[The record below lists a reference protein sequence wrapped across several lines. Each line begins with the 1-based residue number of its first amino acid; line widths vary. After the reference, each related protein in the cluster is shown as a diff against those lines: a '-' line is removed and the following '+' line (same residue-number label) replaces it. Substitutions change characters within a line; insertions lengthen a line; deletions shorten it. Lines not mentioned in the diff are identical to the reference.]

1 MLEVKQLN
9 KRFGSM
15 QAVRDESFTVNNGE
29 IMGLIGQN
37 GAGKTTTFRM
47 ILNFLKPDQGQVLL
61 DGHALTAADYNSI
74 GYLPEERGLYPK
86 MKVEDQIVYFAQLH
100 GMKAR
105 AALTQLDSWMKRFD
119 VKGKRSDRVKDLSKG
134 NQQKVQLIATLI
146 HMPKLVILDEPFS
159 GLDPVNASV
168 LEDGIRMMR
177 NEGAA
182 IIYSS
187 HNMGNVEA
195 LSDHLIMLRS
205 GSVVLNGTVDEI
217 RDSFGRTK
225 VYLESPLS
233 RSDLEAIAGV
243 RQVKDD
249 GRRKIITL
257 DDPATGQTIFA
268 AATANG
274 YIQEFSQQ
282 APTLDEIFR
291 IKAGAQND

>member
-1 MLEVKQLN
+1 MLEVQQLS
-9 KRFGSM
+9 KRFGNM

-47 ILNFLKPDQGQVLL
+47 ILNFLKLDQGRVLL
-61 DGHALTAADYNSI
+61 DGHALTAADYNGI

-105 AALTQLDSWMKRFD
+105 DARTQLDTWMKRFD
-119 VKGKRSDRVKDLSKG
+119 VKGKRTDRVKDLSKG

-168 LEDGIRMMR
+168 LEEGIRMMR
-177 NEGAA
+177 DAGAA

-187 HNMGNVEA
+187 HDMGNVEA

-205 GSVVLNGTVDEI
+205 GGVVLAGTGGEI

-233 RSDLEAIAGV
+233 TATLQAMAGV
-243 RQVKDD
+243 RAVRDD
-249 GRRKIITL
+249 GRRKVITL
-257 DDPATGQTIFA
+257 DDPAAGQAIFT

>member
-119 VKGKRSDRVKDLSKG
+119 VQGKRSDRVKDLSKG

-187 HNMGNVEA
+187 HDMGNVEA

>member
-1 MLEVKQLN
+1 MLEVKQLS

-86 MKVEDQIVYFAQLH
+86 MKVEDQTVYFAQLH

-187 HNMGNVEA
+187 HDMGNVEA

-257 DDPATGQTIFA
+257 DDPAAGQTIFA

>member
-1 MLEVKQLN
+1 MLEVQQLS
-9 KRFGSM
+9 KRFGNM

-47 ILNFLKPDQGQVLL
+47 ILNFLKLDQGRVLL
-61 DGHALTAADYNSI
+61 DGHALTAADYNGI

-105 AALTQLDSWMKRFD
+105 DARTQLDTWMKRFD
-119 VKGKRSDRVKDLSKG
+119 VKGKRTDRVKDLSKG

-168 LEDGIRMMR
+168 LEEGIRMMR
-177 NEGAA
+177 DAGAA

-187 HNMGNVEA
+187 HDMGNVEA

-205 GSVVLNGTVDEI
+205 GGVVLNGTVDEI

-233 RSDLEAIAGV
+233 TATLQAMAGV
-243 RQVKDD
+243 RAVRDD
-249 GRRKIITL
+249 GRRKVITL
-257 DDPATGQTIFA
+257 DDPAAGQAIFT